1 MHKQPLSLSALKPL
15 EAINL
20 QETALRHAMAAERIL
35 EAECEPLSTIACTGA
50 FILARTAYFAHRA
63 LTEIKPRKGEAKLP
77 PYRQMA
83 HKMLEEAL
91 DEIELMM
98 TKTQGRC

>member
-50 FILARTAYFAHRA
+50 LILSRMAYR
-63 LTEIKPRKGEAKLP
+63 
-77 PYRQMA
+77 A
-83 HKMLEEAL
+83 HKMVPQGTLQPYRELAHAMLDEAL
-91 DEIELMM
+91 
-98 TKTQGRC
+98 R